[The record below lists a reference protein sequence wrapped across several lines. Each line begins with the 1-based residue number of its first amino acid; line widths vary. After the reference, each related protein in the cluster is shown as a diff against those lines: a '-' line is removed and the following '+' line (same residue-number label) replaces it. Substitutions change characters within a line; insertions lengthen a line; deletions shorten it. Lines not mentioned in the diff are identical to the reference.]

1 MLHTQLIE
9 LSNLRI
15 VARMICFVGGHK
27 DRLLVAAEITIDLL
41 VPGIEAVLNAG
52 QENDS
57 VGFFDSNLSLLTHL
71 LEQTIFRDWL
81 KSACINRQEAK
92 TTKTGQAIVAVSR
105 YSWNVFN
112 NRSVTTHQPI
122 EKRRLANIW
131 SANNCN
137 NCRGFRHPDSLP

>member
-9 LSNLRI
+9 LGNLRI
-15 VARMICFVGGHK
+15 VARMICFVSGYK
-27 DRLLVAAEITIDLL
+27 DRLLVTAEITIDLL

-81 KSACINRQEAK
+81 KSACINR
-92 TTKTGQAIVAVSR
+92 
-105 YSWNVFN
+105 
-112 NRSVTTHQPI
+112 
-122 EKRRLANIW
+122 
-131 SANNCN
+131 
-137 NCRGFRHPDSLP
+137 